1 MTFPSRLTLR
11 NSAYALDGGTTSLMA
26 TDESG
31 RPHGIMLVQHA
42 FPQASGSL
50 DAIPGRL
57 YFDGRLVPIRSEM
70 EAAVLSLL
78 KSAEVH
84 FEGRPPFG
92 GETFQLSPNAL
103 ILGDDIREVFTR
115 GPEDN
120 IRALTA
126 KVIAFVESDEYLF
139 FADRVEQEKDE
150 KRYAIWVE
158 WDDATFG
165 KAVVRTRQVLNLGL
179 KEAREHVQQRRPVA
193 TGLRAPDVVSWARR
207 FREADLDVTVE
218 PAFRWRLP

>member
-1 MTFPSRLTLR
+1 MTLPARLTLR

-26 TDESG
+26 TDEAG
-31 RPHGIMLVQHA
+31 RQHSVTLVQHSR
-42 FPQASGSL
+42 PEASTSF
-50 DAIPGRL
+50 DAVPGRL
-57 YFDGRLVPIRSEM
+57 YFDGQLVPIRSAM

-78 KSAEVH
+78 KAAEVR

-115 GPEDN
+115 GSEDN

-139 FADRVEQEKDE
+139 FAERVEQASDE
-150 KRYAIWVE
+150 TLYDIWVA
-158 WDDATFG
+158 WDDAMFG
-165 KAVVRTRQVLNLGL
+165 KAVVGTKQLLNLGL
-179 KEAREHVQQRRPVA
+179 KDAREHVQQRRPVR
-193 TGLRAPDVVSWARR
+193 TGLRAPEVVSWARR
-207 FREADLDVTVE
+207 FREADLGVTVE
-218 PAFRWRLP
+218 PAFR